1 MNVIL
6 LEDITN
12 VGKLGDQIA
21 VKAGFARNYLLPQ
34 GKAVI
39 ATPDNVAIFEERRAE
54 LEQRAAERLAEAQK
68 RAQDGLAD
76 LTLTIAVRASDEGKL
91 FGSLGPREIADALAK
106 MGKSVEKS
114 EVQMP
119 AGPIRTVGEYTIDI
133 YLHTDVTAKIN
144 VIVTAQE

>member
-34 GKAVI
+34 GKAVT
-39 ATPDNVAIFEERRAE
+39 ATPDNVAIFEGRRAE

-68 RAQDGLAD
+68 RAENLAD

-91 FGSLGPREIADALAK
+91 FGSLGPREIADELAK
-106 MGKSVEKS
+106 MSKSVEKS

-119 AGPIRTVGEYTIDI
+119 AGPIRTVGEYAIDI